1 MKWILRVVLFF
12 VLFSW
17 CYGGY
22 LSVLEDESADRWIG
36 FGILA
41 FAMVLLPLFL
51 WYRYK
56 NKKLEDYTFKI
67 DNKNTKKSENQ

>member
-17 CYGGY
+17 GYGGY
-22 LSVLEDESADRWIG
+22 LSVLEDQSADRWIG